1 MRDDPV
7 MARDPDSWWLDE
19 ARHAGRE
26 HFDEQH
32 ARRYDAKE
40 DAEAVDEIRLLQN
53 AGVLGPGCS
62 VVDIG
67 AGSGQFALAAAQV
80 CERVVAV
87 DVSPVM
93 LARLTE
99 KLARGA
105 APNVEAVGAGFL
117 TYRHSGEPADL
128 VYSRYALHHLPDFWK
143 AMALCRI
150 AGVLRPGGVLRLWDV
165 VYSFAPADAERRIE
179 AWITETMTA
188 DVEHGWTRA
197 ELAEHVRDEH
207 STFTWLLEPTIERAG
222 FDIID
227 ANRSASGVFARY
239 LCRKR

>member
-1 MRDDPV
+1 ML
-7 MARDPDSWWLDE
+7 RDPDSWWLDE
-19 ARHAGRE
+19 RSHAGRE

-32 ARRYDAKE
+32 ARRYDAKM
-40 DAEAVDEIRLLQN
+40 DAQAAEEIRLLQD

-67 AGSGQFALAAAQV
+67 AGSGQFALAASQV

-93 LARLTE
+93 LARLVE
-99 KLARGA
+99 KLDRRA
-105 APNVEAVGAGFL
+105 ASNVEAISAGFL
-117 TYRHSGEPADL
+117 TYRHSGAPVDL
-128 VYSRYALHHLPDFWK
+128 VYSRFALHHLPDFWK
-143 AMALCRI
+143 AIALSRI

-165 VYSFAPADAERRIE
+165 VYSFEPADAEQRIE
-179 AWITETMTA
+179 AWITDTMTA
-188 DVEHGWTRA
+188 DVERGWTRS

-222 FDIID
+222 FEIID
-227 ANRSASGVFARY
+227 ADHSASGVFARY
-239 LCRKR
+239 LCKKR

>member
-1 MRDDPV
+1 

-19 ARHAGRE
+19 RSHAGRE

-32 ARRYDAKE
+32 ARRYDAKM
-40 DAEAVDEIRLLQN
+40 DAEAAEEIRLLQD
-53 AGVLGPGCS
+53 AGVLSPGCT
-62 VVDIG
+62 VVDLG

-93 LARLTE
+93 LARLRE
-99 KLARGA
+99 KLDRGDA
-105 APNVEAVGAGFL
+105 SNVEAIGAGFL
-117 TYRHSGEPADL
+117 SYRHVGEPADL
-128 VYSRYALHHLPDFWK
+128 VYSRFALHHLPDFWK
-143 AMALCRI
+143 AIALSRI
-150 AGVLRPGGVLRLWDV
+150 AGMLRPGGVLRLWDV
-165 VYSFAPADAERRIE
+165 VYSFEAADAEGRIE
-179 AWITETMTA
+179 AWITETVSS

-207 STFTWLLEPTIERAG
+207 STFTWLLEPMIVRAG
-222 FDIID
+222 FEIID
-227 ANRSASGVFARY
+227 ADYSGSGMDARY